1 MPRQT
6 PATLTLLPLFLAAT
20 AAGQTRPAASGPA
33 ASGLAESL
41 PCDKYALDNGLTVI
55 LHVDRT
61 LPVAGINLWYRVGA
75 RNEPARRSGFAHLF
89 EHLMFMGT
97 RRAAGTAFD
106 DLMEAAGGANNADTT
121 LDRTDYYSTGP
132 SSSLPL
138 LLWLDADRLDELGRQ
153 MTLPKLKLQ
162 RDVVRNE
169 IRQQVEN
176 RPYGRVYEQSFGLLY
191 PPAHPY
197 HNGVYG
203 THEDLEAATVND
215 VKDFFATFYAPDNC
229 SLVVAGNFDPAEVR
243 PVVAK
248 LFGSIPRGK
257 PATYPAVPPVK
268 MDRVVRATMFDKV
281 QLPRIEF
288 DYHSPATFADGDAEV
303 NLLAAILAQG
313 KDSRLYRRLVVRD
326 RSAVSVSAGQDG
338 AALGSILRIR
348 VDARPDV
355 DLSAVEAA
363 VDEELDAL
371 AGQGPTPDEVSRQA
385 TTAELDL
392 LASIQGTEGRAARL
406 NEYQYYYG
414 DPDSLHRDLDRYRRA
429 TADGVRRWAKAVLT
443 PTVGSSAASCPSTR
457 RPPRPPWSGRRPRS
471 PRPAFTAPLPQTV
484 TLANGIP
491 VYVYPRHDLPIVACS
506 VTVDPGGPVEPP
518 AHAGLAS
525 LAAAMTQE
533 GAGQLDSNAFAQAIA
548 TLGGTIT
555 ASADD
560 RSVVLSA
567 QVLSRNL
574 GPAAALLADATLR
587 PRMAAAD
594 FDRVKATTLDELR
607 QRADVP
613 NAVAADVA
621 AGALFVPSNR
631 RSLPA
636 VGTAATVTPL
646 SLDDVGGGYR
656 DLLAR
661 SSLRIVVAGDVTP
674 DQARAAL
681 EKPFADWHGA
691 AAAAP
696 VGDPFRPA
704 QCMRVYLVDRPNAVQ
719 TVIYL
724 LAPASPFADPGRVD
738 AELVNVVLGGSFTSR
753 LNRNLREVHG
763 YTYGASS
770 RFTFD
775 RDQGTFTAGTSV
787 KGDVT
792 GPALAEFLDE
802 LRRLPKGDLT
812 DAECRKARETYRQS
826 TTERFGTLDGL
837 VNDAGHLLAVG
848 APFDT
853 RTSQLTLADAATPVG
868 LNAAAAHAVQ
878 LDRAV
883 LVLVGDRRLV
893 LDQIKDVAIPAPVL
907 VDAEGVPVH

>member
-1 MPRQT
+1 MPRPT
-6 PATLTLLPLFLAAT
+6 RAVPLLLPLWFAAAS
-20 AAGQTRPAASGPA
+20 AAQTRP
-33 ASGLAESL
+33 AESL
-41 PCDKYALDNGLTVI
+41 PCETYALANGLTVI

-176 RPYGRVYEQSFGLLY
+176 RPYGRVYEQSYGLLY

-229 SLVVAGNFDPAEVR
+229 SLVVAGAFDPAEVK

-248 LFGSIPRGK
+248 LFGPIPRGK
-257 PATYPAVPPVK
+257 PAAYPAVPPVK
-268 MDRVVRATMFDKV
+268 MDRVVRTTMFDKV

-288 DYHSPATFADGDAEV
+288 DYHSPANYADGDAEV

-326 RSAVSVSAGQDG
+326 RSAVSVLARQDG

-363 VDEELDAL
+363 VDDELDAI
-371 AGQGPTPDEVSRQA
+371 AARGPTADEVSRQA

-392 LASIQGTEGRAARL
+392 LSSIQGVESRAARL
-406 NEYQYYYG
+406 NEYEYYYG

-429 TADGVRRWAKAVLT
+429 TADGVRRWAAAVLT
-443 PTVGSSAASCPSTR
+443 PNGRLISRVLPEHPASATAALD
-457 RPPRPPWSGRRPRS
+457 RPPAPFAT
-471 PRPAFTAPLPQTV
+471 PAFTAPLPQTV
-484 TLANGIP
+484 TLSNGIP
-491 VYVYPRHDLPIVACS
+491 VYVYARHDLPIVACS

-518 AHAGLAS
+518 ARAGLAS

-533 GAGQLDSNAFAQAIA
+533 GAGNLDSNGFAQAIA
-548 TLGGTIT
+548 ALGGTIT
-555 ASADD
+555 ASADE

-567 QVLSRNL
+567 RVLSRNL

-621 AGALFVPSNR
+621 ARAVFVPSSR

-636 VGTAATVTPL
+636 AGTTGTVTPL

-691 AAAAP
+691 AVAAP
-696 VGDPFRPA
+696 AADPFRPA
-704 QCMRVYLVDRPNAVQ
+704 QGMRVYLVDRPNAVQ

-724 LAPASPFADPGRVD
+724 LAPSSPFADPGRVD

-763 YTYGASS
+763 YTYGAAS
-770 RFTFD
+770 RFALD
-775 RDQGTFTAGTSV
+775 RDVGTFTAGSSV

-792 GPALAEFLDE
+792 GPALGEFLDE
-802 LRRLPKGDLT
+802 LRRLSKGDLT

-837 VNDAGHLLAVG
+837 VGDAGHLLAVG

-853 RTSQLTLADAATPVG
+853 RTTQLAESAAATPAA

-878 LDRAV
+878 LDRSV
-883 LVLVGDRRLV
+883 LVLVGDKRLV
-893 LDQIKDVAIPAPVL
+893 LDQIKDLTLPAPVL
-907 VDAEGVPVH
+907 VDAEGRPSP